1 MENLGIALKISGI
14 GIVVLLLVLA
24 LLAGIVY
31 LLTIFLV
38 DKEDKKETVVEAT
51 SEKTEEKEKVETK
64 SDLLLAAALAVAI
77 ARAQADTQIAFTD
90 ATTGEVNAWRQ
101 FGLQR
106 RLTQSSTI
114 RRTR

>member
-77 ARAQADTQIAFTD
+77 ARAQADTQVALAD

>member
-31 LLTIFLV
+31 LLTVFLV
-38 DKEDKKETVVEAT
+38 DKEDKKETVVEAA
-51 SEKTEEKEKVETK
+51 SEKTEEKVESK

-77 ARAQADTQIAFTD
+77 ARAQADTQVAFTD
-90 ATTGEVNAWRQ
+90 ASSGEVNAWRQ